1 MLSVESQS
9 DDVLGTKEIPPP
21 EEVAAILPEVV
32 QSGGWEKCWVEGVTP
47 WDLGRPTPIV
57 LHLLQTGNLPK
68 GRVLIPGCGS
78 GYDVVAI
85 ACSERYVIGLDISDT
100 LVKKVTERTSSL
112 PNANHF
118 TFIKEDFFTWRPD
131 ELFDMIFEYV
141 FFCAIEPNMRETW
154 AKSVDEL
161 LKPDGELITLMYPM
175 GDDYEGGPP
184 YKISVAEYEEV
195 LVPLGFKIVSV
206 EDNALA
212 LGPRK
217 GREKLARWKKVEKKS
232 SEATT

>member
-1 MLSVESQS
+1 
-9 DDVLGTKEIPPP
+9 
-21 EEVAAILPEVV
+21 
-32 QSGGWEKCWVEGVTP
+32 
-47 WDLGRPTPIV
+47 
-57 LHLLQTGNLPK
+57 
-68 GRVLIPGCGS
+68 
-78 GYDVVAI
+78 
-85 ACSERYVIGLDISDT
+85 
-100 LVKKVTERTSSL
+100 
-112 PNANHF
+112 
-118 TFIKEDFFTWRPD
+118 
-131 ELFDMIFEYV
+131 MIFEYV

-195 LVPLGFKIVSV
+195 LVPLGFKIVSI

-217 GREKLARWKKVEKKS
+217 GRE
-232 SEATT
+232 